1 MTDASTIR
9 NLSRTGNVLFSLALV
24 AAVLLPPAA
33 QYILAFSLLIWSLVT
48 KGWPLARISTE
59 FKDKQAVLYP
69 FWMGLGIAAIITLV
83 VGVAAYFG
91 NPWVTRSGVYFKE
104 VFRLAGKEYLLPLVL
119 IVVFKIG
126 HVRGYRIE
134 RDLPWLGLLMIL
146 TIIYMVVQRYTG
158 IDWIHGF
165 GAYLPSNRFNYGVY
179 RANGWMSHPLSS
191 GFNFM
196 LLSITAFCTMRRLKG
211 KPFHRFAVL
220 FFVAGIAGLVL
231 SQSRWPLAVT
241 GVVIVLREASNIW
254 RHRLMAGILGIV
266 CMGVISL
273 ESGLRGRVVELFT
286 SGQTLEEKVER
297 VLFWRVHAEMF
308 REHPVLG
315 VGYPIRQD
323 ASLDYYSRAGYT
335 NNERKYDAHN
345 IYLQLL
351 ADSGVCGL
359 AALFILLW
367 SLWKSASRLG
377 TDNGKTVQL
386 LTVSA
391 LLGGLMQNNF
401 RDTEFLFGYWML
413 IAWLLCKR
421 PMLATSLGT
430 ERDNGTKKIKDH
442 HA

>member
-9 NLSRTGNVLFSLALV
+9 NISRAENALFSVAMF

-33 QYILAFSLLIWSLVT
+33 QYISAFSLLIGSLVT
-48 KGWPLARISTE
+48 KSWPLAHVSTE
-59 FKDKQAVLYP
+59 LRNRQAVLYP
-69 FWMGLGIAAIITLV
+69 LWMGMGVAAIITLT
-83 VGVAAYFG
+83 VGIAAYG
-91 NPWVTRSGVYFKE
+91 NNPWITHTGLYFKE
-104 VFRLAGKEYLLPLVL
+104 VFRLAGKEYLLPFVL
-119 IVVFKIG
+119 IVVFKTG
-126 HVRGYRIE
+126 CVRGYRIE
-134 RDLPWLGLLMIL
+134 RDLPWLGLLMIAL
-146 TIIYMVVQRYTG
+146 VIYMVVQRYTG

-165 GAYLPSNRFNYGVY
+165 GASLPSNRFNYGVY

-196 LLSITAFCTMRRLKG
+196 LLSITSYCVMRSLKG

-220 FFVAGIAGLVL
+220 FFVCGIAGLIL

-241 GVVIVLREASNIW
+241 GLVIMIREASNIW
-254 RHRLMAGILGIV
+254 RHRLMAGILVIV
-266 CMGVISL
+266 CAGVISL
-273 ESGLRGRVVELFT
+273 ESGLRGRVVELFN
-286 SGQTLEEKVER
+286 SGQTLEAKVER
-297 VLFWRVHAEMF
+297 VLFWRVHAAMF
-308 REHPVLG
+308 SEHPVLG
-315 VGYPIRQD
+315 VGYPVRQE
-323 ASLDYYSRAGYT
+323 ASLDYYNRAGYT

-351 ADSGVCGL
+351 ADSGVFGL

-367 SLWKSASRLG
+367 GLWKSADRLG

-421 PMLATSLGT
+421 PVLTKSLGT
-430 ERDNGTKKIKDH
+430 ERDDGTKTVKNH
-442 HA
+442 HT